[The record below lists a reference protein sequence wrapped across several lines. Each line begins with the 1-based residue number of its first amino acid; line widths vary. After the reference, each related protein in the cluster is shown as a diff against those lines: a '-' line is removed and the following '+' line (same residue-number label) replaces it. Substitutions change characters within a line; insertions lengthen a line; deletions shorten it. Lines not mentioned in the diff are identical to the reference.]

1 MMTPAPVV
9 LFAFNRPDALR
20 DSLSAL
26 SANDLASETPL
37 FIRLDGPRN
46 EADREKVAAVRQV
59 ALEAHGFRSV
69 DVVWS
74 EKNQGLAPSVISG
87 VSQVLDSFENV
98 IVLEDDLVTHA
109 GFLLY
114 MNKAL
119 EVFRDKADVFSVCGY
134 TSEVPMPLGYGYDA
148 YFCVRSA
155 SWGWGTWRDRWQ
167 SVDWNPTKESLRAHA
182 SSFNRWGGSDCASM
196 LRSWMEGRNSSWAIR
211 FCYSEYLQ
219 GKVSLFPVESLVD
232 PSAGFAGD
240 GTHCKSYNR
249 FRFRMAPAGKRTF
262 FLPESVE
269 VIPSVRRGA
278 LHYHSLAIRAWTR
291 LMTLLHA

>member
-1 MMTPAPVV
+1 MDTIPVV
-9 LFAFNRPDALR
+9 LFAYNRPDALR
-20 DSLSAL
+20 RTLAAL
-26 SANDLASETPL
+26 AADVLAAETDL
-37 FIRLDGPRN
+37 FIRVDGPRN
-46 EADREKVAAVRQV
+46 ETDRGKVAAVRQV
-59 ALEAHGFRSV
+59 ALDAHGFRSV
-69 DVVWS
+69 DVIWS

-87 VSQVLDSFENV
+87 VSHVLESFESV
-98 IVLEDDLVTHA
+98 IVLEDDLVTHP

-114 MNKAL
+114 MNKGL
-119 EVFRDKADVFSVCGY
+119 EMYRDKSDVFSVCGY
-134 TSEVPMPLGYGYDA
+134 TSEVPMPSGYGYDA

-167 SVDWNPTKESLRAHA
+167 SVDWNPTKASLRAHA
-182 SSFNRWGGSDCASM
+182 RSFNRWGGSDCASM

-211 FCYSEYLQ
+211 FCYSEFLQ
-219 GKVSLFPVESLVD
+219 GKASLFPVESLVD

-262 FLPESVE
+262 RLPEIVE

-278 LHYHSLAIRAWTR
+278 LRYHSLALRAWTR
-291 LMTLLHA
+291 LMVFLHA

>member
-114 MNKAL
+114 KNKAL
-119 EVFRDKADVFSVCGY
+119 EVFRDKADVAV
-134 TSEVPMPLGYGYDA
+134 
-148 YFCVRSA
+148 
-155 SWGWGTWRDRWQ
+155 
-167 SVDWNPTKESLRAHA
+167 
-182 SSFNRWGGSDCASM
+182 
-196 LRSWMEGRNSSWAIR
+196 
-211 FCYSEYLQ
+211 
-219 GKVSLFPVESLVD
+219 GKVSVKNPAN
-232 PSAGFAGD
+232 AG
-240 GTHCKSYNR
+240 
-249 FRFRMAPAGKRTF
+249 RT
-262 FLPESVE
+262 
-269 VIPSVRRGA
+269 
-278 LHYHSLAIRAWTR
+278 
-291 LMTLLHA
+291 